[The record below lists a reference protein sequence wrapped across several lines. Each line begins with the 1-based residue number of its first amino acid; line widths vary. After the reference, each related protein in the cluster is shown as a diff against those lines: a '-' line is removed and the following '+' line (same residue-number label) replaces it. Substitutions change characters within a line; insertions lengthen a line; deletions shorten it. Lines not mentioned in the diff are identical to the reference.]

1 MIELSFNAN
10 SPQRI
15 LFLYMRT
22 VDLALSSEI
31 LMLLK
36 TIANNNRAMS
46 IKSAILISFIMLLII
61 TCFSRE
67 FGYVYVARIHIFK
80 ISRRNLAGML
90 DSFNICCLYS

>member
-22 VDLALSSEI
+22 VDLALSPEI

-36 TIANNNRAMS
+36 IIANNNSAMS

-61 TCFSRE
+61 TYFSRE
-67 FGYVYVARIHIFK
+67 FGYVCVARIHIFK
-80 ISRRNLAGML
+80 ISRRNPAGML